1 MQDAESN
8 GYSQLK
14 QGIYLTWLKCDVPC
28 QKIPADFNRSEDNM
42 LFSEQFY
49 QTEKTGYLNEEFR
62 LFHIKDQTQKEFTYH
77 YHDFHKVV
85 IFISGKAAYHI
96 EGKTYQLNPWD
107 ILLVNRHAI
116 HRPEI
121 DPSVPYERFI
131 LWIQNDIPWQ
141 ELLKCFQ
148 KANDRSY
155 NLVRLNPIFQEKMKD
170 ILSELE
176 SSAQSDGY
184 GKDLLIQSLFLQ
196 FMVYLNRIFL
206 KKQYIFDKKS
216 YTFDSQIAS
225 ILQYINHNLKE
236 DLSVETLATRYYVSK
251 YHLMRKFKEETGY
264 TLHNYIVNKRL
275 LMART
280 LISEGMPVTKVA
292 KESGFTEYSTF
303 SRAYRK
309 QFKAAPSEETKH
321 QSECSYPF
329 E

>member
-1 MQDAESN
+1 
-8 GYSQLK
+8 
-14 QGIYLTWLKCDVPC
+14 
-28 QKIPADFNRSEDNM
+28 M
-42 LFSEQFY
+42 LLSEQFY
-49 QTEKTGYLNEEFR
+49 QTEKTGYLNEQFR
-62 LFHIKDQTQKEFTYH
+62 LFHIKDQTSKEFTYH

-96 EGKTYQLNPWD
+96 EGKAYQLKPWD

-121 DPSVPYERFI
+121 DHSVPYERFI

-155 NLVRLNPIFQEKMKD
+155 NLVRLNSALQEKMKD
-170 ILSELE
+170 ILFELE
-176 SSAQSDGY
+176 NSAKSDEY
-184 GKDLLIQSLFLQ
+184 GKEILTQSLFLQ

-206 KKQYIFDKKS
+206 EKQYIFDKKS
-216 YTFDSQIAS
+216 YTFNSQIAS

-236 DLSVETLATRYYVSK
+236 DLSVETLSARYYVSK
-251 YHLMRKFKEETGY
+251 YHLMRKFKQETGY

-280 LISEGMPVTKVA
+280 LISNGMPVTKA
-292 KESGFTEYSTF
+292 AQESGFAEYSTF

-309 QFKAAPSEETKH
+309 QFKTNPSEELPHYSNPLK
-321 QSECSYPF
+321 
-329 E
+329 

>member
-1 MQDAESN
+1 M
-8 GYSQLK
+8 
-14 QGIYLTWLKCDVPC
+14 
-28 QKIPADFNRSEDNM
+28 R
-42 LFSEQFY
+42 FSEQFD

-62 LFHIKDQTQKEFTYH
+62 LFHIKDQTNKEFPYH

-96 EGKTYQLNPWD
+96 EGKVYQLKPWD
-107 ILLVNRHAI
+107 ILLVSRHSI

-131 LWIQNDIPWQ
+131 LWIQNDLPWQ

-155 NLVRLNPIFQEKMKD
+155 NLVRLHSALQEKMRD

-176 SSAQSDGY
+176 NSAKSDGY
-184 GKDLLIQSLFLQ
+184 GKDILTQSLFIQ

-206 KKQYIFDKKS
+206 EKQYIFDKKS
-216 YTFDSQIAS
+216 FSFDSQIAN
-225 ILQYINHNLKE
+225 ILQYINHNLNG
-236 DLSVETLATRYYVSK
+236 DLSVENLSSRYYVSK

-264 TLHNYIVNKRL
+264 TLHNYIINKRL
-275 LMART
+275 LMAQT
-280 LISEGMPVTKVA
+280 LISQGMPVTKA
-292 KESGFTEYSTF
+292 ALESGFSEYSTF

-309 QFKAAPSEETKH
+309 QFKASPSEENRT
-321 QSECSYPF
+321 SAELL
-329 E
+329 

>member
-1 MQDAESN
+1 
-8 GYSQLK
+8 
-14 QGIYLTWLKCDVPC
+14 
-28 QKIPADFNRSEDNM
+28 M
-42 LFSEQFY
+42 LLSEQFY
-49 QTEKTGYLNEEFR
+49 QTEKTGYLNEQFR
-62 LFHIKDQTQKEFTYH
+62 LFHLKDQTRKEFSYH

-96 EGKTYQLNPWD
+96 EGKAYQLKPWD

-121 DPSVPYERFI
+121 DSSVPYERFI

-155 NLVRLNPIFQEKMKD
+155 NLVRLNSALQEKMKD
-170 ILSELE
+170 ILFELE
-176 SSAQSDGY
+176 NSAKSDEY
-184 GKDLLIQSLFLQ
+184 GREILTQSLFLQ

-206 KKQYIFDKKS
+206 EKQYIFDKKS
-216 YTFDSQIAS
+216 YTFDSQIAN

-236 DLSVETLATRYYVSK
+236 DLSVETLAAKYYISK

-280 LISEGMPVTKVA
+280 LISEGMPVLKA
-292 KESGFTEYSTF
+292 AQESGFAEYSTF
-303 SRAYRK
+303 SRAYRR
-309 QFKAAPSEETKH
+309 QFKTSPSEKVSH
-321 QSECSYPF
+321 
-329 E
+329 

>member
-1 MQDAESN
+1 
-8 GYSQLK
+8 
-14 QGIYLTWLKCDVPC
+14 
-28 QKIPADFNRSEDNM
+28 M
-42 LFSEQFY
+42 LLSEQFY
-49 QTEKTGYLNEEFR
+49 QTEKTGYLNEQFR
-62 LFHIKDQTQKEFTYH
+62 IFHIKDQTSKEFTYH

-96 EGKTYQLNPWD
+96 EGKAYQLKPWD

-121 DPSVPYERFI
+121 DSSVPYERFI

-155 NLVRLNPIFQEKMKD
+155 NLVRLNSALQEKMKD
-170 ILSELE
+170 ILFELE
-176 SSAQSDGY
+176 NSAKSDEY
-184 GKDLLIQSLFLQ
+184 GREILIQSLFLQ

-206 KKQYIFDKKS
+206 EKQYIFDKKS
-216 YTFDSQIAS
+216 YTFDSQIAN

-236 DLSVETLATRYYVSK
+236 DLSVEALSAKYYVSK
-251 YHLMRKFKEETGY
+251 YHLMRKFKQETGY

-280 LISEGMPVTKVA
+280 LISNGIPVTRA
-292 KESGFTEYSTF
+292 AQESGFAEYSTF

-309 QFKAAPSEETKH
+309 QFKTTPSEELPHYSNPLK
-321 QSECSYPF
+321 
-329 E
+329 

>member
-1 MQDAESN
+1 
-8 GYSQLK
+8 
-14 QGIYLTWLKCDVPC
+14 
-28 QKIPADFNRSEDNM
+28 M
-42 LFSEQFY
+42 LLSEQFY

-62 LFHIKDQTQKEFTYH
+62 LFHINDQTSREFAWH

-96 EGKTYQLNPWD
+96 EGKTYHLKPWD
-107 ILLVNRHAI
+107 ILLVDRHAI

-131 LWIQNDIPWQ
+131 LWIQNDIPHT

-155 NLVRLNPIFQEKMKD
+155 NLIRLHPSLQEKLKD
-170 ILSELE
+170 ILMELE
-176 SSAQSDGY
+176 SSAKSEEYAG
-184 GKDLLIQSLFLQ
+184 DLLTQALFQQ

-206 KKQYIFDKKS
+206 EKQYIFDKKS

-236 DLSVETLATRYYVSK
+236 DLSVEKLASRYYISK

-280 LISEGMPVTKVA
+280 LISEGMPVIKA
-292 KESGFTEYSTF
+292 AQESGFAEYSTF

-309 QFKAAPSEETKH
+309 QFKAAPSEIK
-321 QSECSYPF
+321 
-329 E
+329 

>member
-1 MQDAESN
+1 
-8 GYSQLK
+8 
-14 QGIYLTWLKCDVPC
+14 
-28 QKIPADFNRSEDNM
+28 M
-42 LFSEQFY
+42 LLSEQFY
-49 QTEKTGYLNEEFR
+49 QTEKTGYLNEQFR
-62 LFHIKDQTQKEFTYH
+62 LFHLKDQTRKEFSYH

-96 EGKTYQLNPWD
+96 EGKAYQLKPWD

-121 DPSVPYERFI
+121 DSSVPYERFI

-155 NLVRLNPIFQEKMKD
+155 NLVRLNSALQEKMKD
-170 ILSELE
+170 ILFELE
-176 SSAQSDGY
+176 NSAKSDEY
-184 GKDLLIQSLFLQ
+184 GREILIQSLFLQ

-206 KKQYIFDKKS
+206 EKQYIFDKKS

-236 DLSVETLATRYYVSK
+236 DLSVETLSARYYVSK
-251 YHLMRKFKEETGY
+251 YHLMRKFKQETGY

-280 LISEGMPVTKVA
+280 LISNGMPVTKA
-292 KESGFTEYSTF
+292 AQESGFAEYSTF

-309 QFKAAPSEETKH
+309 QFKTNPSEELPHYSNPLK
-321 QSECSYPF
+321 
-329 E
+329 

>member
-1 MQDAESN
+1 
-8 GYSQLK
+8 
-14 QGIYLTWLKCDVPC
+14 
-28 QKIPADFNRSEDNM
+28 M

-62 LFHIKDQTQKEFTYH
+62 LFHIKDQTQKEFPYH

-85 IFISGKAAYHI
+85 IFISGKAVYHI

-155 NLVRLNPIFQEKMKD
+155 NLVRLNPILQEKMKD

-206 KKQYIFDKKS
+206 EK
-216 YTFDSQIAS
+216 
-225 ILQYINHNLKE
+225 
-236 DLSVETLATRYYVSK
+236 
-251 YHLMRKFKEETGY
+251 
-264 TLHNYIVNKRL
+264 
-275 LMART
+275 
-280 LISEGMPVTKVA
+280 
-292 KESGFTEYSTF
+292 
-303 SRAYRK
+303 
-309 QFKAAPSEETKH
+309 
-321 QSECSYPF
+321 
-329 E
+329 

>member
-1 MQDAESN
+1 
-8 GYSQLK
+8 
-14 QGIYLTWLKCDVPC
+14 
-28 QKIPADFNRSEDNM
+28 M
-42 LFSEQFY
+42 LLSEQFY
-49 QTEKTGYLNEEFR
+49 QTEKTGYLNEQFR
-62 LFHIKDQTQKEFTYH
+62 LFHLKDQTRKEFSYH

-96 EGKTYQLNPWD
+96 EGKAYQLKPWD

-116 HRPEI
+116 HRTEI

-155 NLVRLNPIFQEKMKD
+155 NLVRLNSALQEKMKD
-170 ILSELE
+170 ILFELE
-176 SSAQSDGY
+176 NSAKSDEY
-184 GKDLLIQSLFLQ
+184 GREILTQSLFLQ

-206 KKQYIFDKKS
+206 EKQYIFDKKS

-236 DLSVETLATRYYVSK
+236 DLSVETLSARYYVSK
-251 YHLMRKFKEETGY
+251 YHLMRKFKQETGY

-280 LISEGMPVTKVA
+280 LISNGMPVTKA
-292 KESGFTEYSTF
+292 AQESGFAEYSTF

-309 QFKAAPSEETKH
+309 QFKTNPSEELPHYSNPLK
-321 QSECSYPF
+321 
-329 E
+329 

>member
-1 MQDAESN
+1 
-8 GYSQLK
+8 
-14 QGIYLTWLKCDVPC
+14 
-28 QKIPADFNRSEDNM
+28 M
-42 LFSEQFY
+42 LLSEQFY
-49 QTEKTGYLNEEFR
+49 QTEKTGYLNEQFR
-62 LFHIKDQTQKEFTYH
+62 LFHLKDQTRKEFSYH

-96 EGKTYQLNPWD
+96 EGKAYQLKPWD

-131 LWIQNDIPWQ
+131 LRIQNDIPWQ

-155 NLVRLNPIFQEKMKD
+155 NLVRLNSALQEKMKD
-170 ILSELE
+170 ILFELE
-176 SSAQSDGY
+176 NSAKSDEY
-184 GKDLLIQSLFLQ
+184 GREILTQSLFLQ

-206 KKQYIFDKKS
+206 EKQYIFDKKS

-236 DLSVETLATRYYVSK
+236 DLSVETLSARYYVSK
-251 YHLMRKFKEETGY
+251 YHLMRKFKQETGY

-280 LISEGMPVTKVA
+280 LISNGMPVTKA
-292 KESGFTEYSTF
+292 AQESGFAEYSTF

-309 QFKAAPSEETKH
+309 QFKTNPSEELPHYSNPLK
-321 QSECSYPF
+321 
-329 E
+329 

>member
-1 MQDAESN
+1 M
-8 GYSQLK
+8 
-14 QGIYLTWLKCDVPC
+14 
-28 QKIPADFNRSEDNM
+28 EDKM
-42 LFSEQFY
+42 RFSEQFD

-62 LFHIKDQTQKEFTYH
+62 LFHIKDQTNKEFPYH

-96 EGKTYQLNPWD
+96 EGKVYQLKPWD
-107 ILLVNRHAI
+107 ILLVSRHSI

-131 LWIQNDIPWQ
+131 LWIQNDLPWQ

-155 NLVRLNPIFQEKMKD
+155 NLVRLHSALQEKMRD

-176 SSAQSDGY
+176 NSAKSDGY
-184 GKDLLIQSLFLQ
+184 GKDILTQSLFIQ
-196 FMVYLNRIFL
+196 FVVYLNRIFL
-206 KKQYIFDKKS
+206 EKQYIFDKKS
-216 YTFDSQIAS
+216 FSFDSQIAN
-225 ILQYINHNLKE
+225 ILQYINHNLNG
-236 DLSVETLATRYYVSK
+236 DLSVENLSSRYYVSK

-264 TLHNYIVNKRL
+264 TLHNYIINKRL

-280 LISEGMPVTKVA
+280 LISQGMPVTKA
-292 KESGFTEYSTF
+292 ALESGFSEYSTF

-309 QFKAAPSEETKH
+309 QFKASPSEENRT
-321 QSECSYPF
+321 SAELL
-329 E
+329 

>member
-1 MQDAESN
+1 
-8 GYSQLK
+8 
-14 QGIYLTWLKCDVPC
+14 
-28 QKIPADFNRSEDNM
+28 M
-42 LFSEQFY
+42 LLSEQFY
-49 QTEKTGYLNEEFR
+49 QTEKTGYLNEQFR
-62 LFHIKDQTQKEFTYH
+62 LFHLKDQTRKEFSYH

-96 EGKTYQLNPWD
+96 EGKAYQLKPWD

-116 HRPEI
+116 LRAEI
-121 DPSVPYERFI
+121 DPSVPYDRFI
-131 LWIQNDIPWQ
+131 LLIENDSRWQ

-155 NLVRLNPIFQEKMKD
+155 NLVRLNSALQEKMKD
-170 ILSELE
+170 ILFELE
-176 SSAQSDGY
+176 NSAKSDEY
-184 GKDLLIQSLFLQ
+184 GREILTQSLFLQ

-206 KKQYIFDKKS
+206 EKQYIFDKKS

-236 DLSVETLATRYYVSK
+236 DLSVETLSARYYVSK
-251 YHLMRKFKEETGY
+251 YHLMRKFKQETGY

-280 LISEGMPVTKVA
+280 LISNGMPVTKA
-292 KESGFTEYSTF
+292 AQESGFAEYSTF

-309 QFKAAPSEETKH
+309 QFKTNPSEELPHYSNPLK
-321 QSECSYPF
+321 
-329 E
+329 

>member
-1 MQDAESN
+1 
-8 GYSQLK
+8 
-14 QGIYLTWLKCDVPC
+14 
-28 QKIPADFNRSEDNM
+28 M
-42 LFSEQFY
+42 LLSEQFY
-49 QTEKTGYLNEEFR
+49 QTEKTGYLDEQFR
-62 LFHIKDQTQKEFTYH
+62 LFHLKDQTRKEFSYH

-96 EGKTYQLNPWD
+96 EGKAYQLKPWD

-121 DPSVPYERFI
+121 DSSVPYERFI

-155 NLVRLNPIFQEKMKD
+155 NLVRLNSALQEKMKD
-170 ILSELE
+170 ILFELE
-176 SSAQSDGY
+176 NSAKSDEY
-184 GKDLLIQSLFLQ
+184 GREILTQSLFLQ

-206 KKQYIFDKKS
+206 EKQYIFDKKS

-236 DLSVETLATRYYVSK
+236 DLSVETLSARYYVSK
-251 YHLMRKFKEETGY
+251 YHLMRKFKQETGY

-280 LISEGMPVTKVA
+280 LISNGMPVTKA
-292 KESGFTEYSTF
+292 AQESGFAEYSTF

-309 QFKAAPSEETKH
+309 QFKTNPSEELPHYSNPLK
-321 QSECSYPF
+321 
-329 E
+329 